1 MKKSIIAG
9 IAMIFMLALP
19 AQAENIN
26 GVEFEIPD
34 NWTLVNQTEENDA
47 VMNYY
52 TYEEEI
58 FTICVHNPGD
68 AVIKTDVGDLFLL
81 DVADAFSEY
90 DGFYLMTDERT
101 KNADGHSTLFQEFVY
116 KNNDW
121 YYCVS
126 GSRNKG
132 DYIVTLAY
140 QKQTTALQ
148 QDYYNFLVLFN
159 DHILE

>member
-1 MKKSIIAG
+1 MKKGIFAG
-9 IAMIFMLALP
+9 IAMVFMLALP
-19 AQAENIN
+19 AQAEIIN

-34 NWTLVNQTEENDA
+34 NWTLVNQTEEDDA

-58 FTICVHNPGD
+58 FTVCVHKIGV
-68 AVIKTDVGDLFLL
+68 AADVGDLFLL
-81 DVADAFSEY
+81 DLADAFTEY

-101 KNADGHSTLFQEFVY
+101 ENTDGHSTLFQEFVY
-116 KNNDW
+116 KNDDW

-140 QKQTTALQ
+140 QKKTTALQ